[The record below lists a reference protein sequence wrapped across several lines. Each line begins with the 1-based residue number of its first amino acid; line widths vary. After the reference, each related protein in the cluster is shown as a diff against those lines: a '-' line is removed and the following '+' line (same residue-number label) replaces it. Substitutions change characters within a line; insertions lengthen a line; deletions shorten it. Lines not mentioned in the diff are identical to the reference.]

1 MAVTVVPEQF
11 SMVLFDADGI
21 RSCAEAL
28 LDRLGM
34 TEQDVRIEVDES
46 TPIARVQSELGDP
59 IVVRAESGAFE
70 DTRRPRHLSE
80 VAVNTALG
88 RTLLRARDRLS
99 GSFDDAPAD
108 DEMSLAHVAAW
119 DTYAVGRLGRLG
131 YPVHQPRWIYNFRNR
146 HGFTDQADD
155 AFARIWE
162 AEDLSWDDLAALS
175 DGAAATAAAV

>member
-11 SMVLFDADGI
+11 SMVLFDADSI

-34 TEQDVRIEVDES
+34 PDQDVRIEIDET
-46 TPIARVQSELGDP
+46 TPIARVQCELGDP

-88 RTLLRARDRLS
+88 RTLLKVRDRMS
-99 GSFDDAPAD
+99 GAFDDAPD
-108 DEMSLAHVAAW
+108 DSDLSLAQVAAW

-146 HGFTDQADD
+146 HGFTDEADD
-155 AFARIWE
+155 AFARIWG
-162 AEDLSWDDLAALS
+162 AEDLSWEDLAALS

>member
-1 MAVTVVPEQF
+1 M
-11 SMVLFDADGI
+11 
-21 RSCAEAL
+21 
-28 LDRLGM
+28 
-34 TEQDVRIEVDES
+34 
-46 TPIARVQSELGDP
+46 
-59 IVVRAESGAFE
+59 
-70 DTRRPRHLSE
+70 
-80 VAVNTALG
+80 
-88 RTLLRARDRLS
+88 S

-108 DEMSLAHVAAW
+108 DELSLAHVAAW